1 MTPERIYGV
10 LLHLYSRRFRE
21 EYGADMLAAF
31 AELKTRR
38 ADTGAAFW
46 AFVLCDT
53 IGAATRERLDAMRW
67 LATAACGLLV
77 TTIAGD
83 AVAWAYRYFYHP
95 YFEGF
100 TLPVLPYGIAL
111 GLVLGTSI
119 AIAQRMLFPS
129 AERRARHWMLASA
142 VALPVAV
149 LFCSAAIDRVATGV
163 LPIANAH
170 PAVFEVFA
178 LGLAQSRSWSDL
190 ATQCVAMAASA
201 LVLRALL
208 TRPSMRSRHAH

>member
-1 MTPERIYGV
+1 MTPNRIYGV
-10 LLHLYSRRFRE
+10 LLHLYPRRFRE

-38 ADTGAAFW
+38 AGTRAAFW
-46 AFVLCDT
+46 AFVLRDT
-53 IGAATRERLDAMRW
+53 IGAAARERLDAMRW

-83 AVAWAYRYFYHP
+83 AGAWAYRYFYHP
-95 YFEGF
+95 YFEG
-100 TLPVLPYGIAL
+100 LSVPVLPYGIAL
-111 GLVLGTSI
+111 GLVLGASI
-119 AIAQRMLFPS
+119 AIAQRLLFPS

-163 LPIANAH
+163 LPIANAQ
-170 PAVFEVFA
+170 PAVFEMFA
-178 LGLAQSRSWSDL
+178 LGLARSRSWSDL
-190 ATQCVAMAASA
+190 ATQFVAMAASA
-201 LVLRALL
+201 LVVRSLL
-208 TRPSMRSRHAH
+208 TRPSMWSRHAH